1 MERIL
6 IISPWVGRIGPNTFI
21 SGFIRENLFHGN
33 KITILYP
40 FKDKISEYFS
50 EMGCNVIYV
59 KPLMLSHVSNIYL
72 KIARRFLS
80 EALLFF
86 IFPFLLMRK
95 RYTFC
100 LVNTELLSF
109 SLILPSFFVKL
120 ITIVHSLSFEASSL
134 SKFVFRIQHLA
145 IYKYVAVSKAVK
157 DSLIKCG
164 VRKPIHTVYN
174 GLNLNEFVPGEGGM
188 RDEKTINI
196 ITVIHSLPHKGA
208 HYLLEVL
215 KQVVLLQKNFHCT
228 IIGWGNPQHDN
239 EYKRMIEDKAVSDN
253 LQQYITFKGS
263 TDNMHYEYSNA
274 DILLHPSESESFGYV
289 LIEAMALRLPVI
301 AFAVGGMM
309 EIIED
314 QVSGRLI
321 KPYDVNMMAAAVL
334 EQIRNAPLR
343 RQYGI
348 AGRAIVEEKFNLK
361 TNTREINEL
370 IKQSH

>member
-1 MERIL
+1 MESII

-21 SGFIRENLFHGN
+21 TGFIRENLFHGN

-40 FKDKISEYFS
+40 FKDKISEDFS
-50 EMGCNVIYV
+50 ERGCNVIYV
-59 KPLMLSHVSNIYL
+59 KSLMLSHVSNIYL

-109 SLILPSFFVKL
+109 SLILPSLFVKL

-134 SKFVFRIQHLA
+134 SKFVFRIQHLI

-157 DSLIKCG
+157 DSLVKCG
-164 VRKPIHTVYN
+164 VRRPIHMVYN
-174 GLNLNEFVPGEGGM
+174 GLNLNEFVPVGVVM
-188 RDEKTINI
+188 RDEKIINI

-228 IIGWGNPQHDN
+228 IIGWGSPQHDN
-239 EYKRMIEDKAVSDN
+239 EYKRMIEDKAVLDN

-263 TDNMHYEYSNA
+263 TDSMHYEYSNA

-289 LIEAMALRLPVI
+289 LIEAMASRLPVI
-301 AFAVGGMM
+301 AFAVGGMT
-309 EIIED
+309 EIVED

-321 KPYDVNMMAAAVL
+321 KPYDVNMMAAAVID
-334 EQIRNAPLR
+334 QIRNAALR
-343 RQYGI
+343 KQYGI
-348 AGRAIVEEKFNLK
+348 AGRAIVEEKFNLN
-361 TNTREINEL
+361 TNMRKINEL